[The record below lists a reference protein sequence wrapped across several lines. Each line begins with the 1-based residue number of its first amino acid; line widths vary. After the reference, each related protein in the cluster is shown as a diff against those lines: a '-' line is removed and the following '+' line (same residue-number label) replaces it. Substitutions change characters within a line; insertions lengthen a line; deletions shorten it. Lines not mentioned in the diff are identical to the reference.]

1 MPRPFNERYNA
12 SIVKLKPPTPSYGIE
27 YTRSFIIVTLLVLI
41 YCNVVTITKTYTQ
54 QHTNNNIPG
63 RSGTFRIIVWQ
74 CVTKTNKNGGN
85 TACSY
90 R

>member
-1 MPRPFNERYNA
+1 MPRPFKERYNA
-12 SIVKLKPPTPSYGIE
+12 SIVKLKLPTPSYGIE
-27 YTRSFIIVTLLVLI
+27 YTRSNIIVTLLVLI

-54 QHTNNNIPG
+54 QQQISIPG